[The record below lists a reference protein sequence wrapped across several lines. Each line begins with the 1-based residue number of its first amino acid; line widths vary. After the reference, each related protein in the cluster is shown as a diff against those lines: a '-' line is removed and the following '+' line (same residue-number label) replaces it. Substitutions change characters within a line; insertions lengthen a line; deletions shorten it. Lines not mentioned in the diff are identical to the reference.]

1 MKNILLNA
9 TPEETRM
16 VLTEDDRLI
25 EMGIERP
32 SHSHLVGNIY
42 KGRVQNVL
50 PGMQAAFVD
59 IGQKK
64 NAFLYLGDGT
74 HNQQDENSAVREKI
88 HIGQAVIVQ
97 VVKDA
102 VGTKGPRVTTRLSLP
117 GRNVVLMPTANYIGM
132 SRRIEDEEERE
143 RLHTLAQEICPAGM
157 GMIVRTLAAGQ
168 DKETL
173 ESDVQY
179 LSQLWA
185 SLQARSCVLSAPA
198 LLYRDADMAI
208 RVVRDIL
215 TDDISRLVVDDVE
228 TCRRVRDLVEYV
240 SPALSERVEHYEGA
254 APIFRAFGVET
265 ELETLSDR
273 EVELPSGGF
282 LVIDRT
288 EALTVIDVNTGKFVG
303 QSNLSDTIFRANMEA
318 AAEILRQIRLR
329 DIGGIIVV
337 DFIDMDEE
345 EQKESLLAFM
355 RERAKLDR
363 SKTNIVGITQL
374 GLVEITRKKSRQ
386 NFESILYADC
396 PCCRGSGR
404 VESPETVVIRI
415 CRDIRKIEERSHADF
430 GYEVEV
436 HETVAYALMDSPLV
450 DRLSSELGVKVGF
463 IIKPGMDP
471 ESYSITQR
479 GNGR

>member
-1 MKNILLNA
+1 MKQILLNV

-16 VLTEDDRLI
+16 VLMEDERLV
-25 EMGIERP
+25 EMEIERP
-32 SHSHLVGNIY
+32 AHSHLVGNIY

-64 NAFLYLGDGT
+64 NAFLYLGGSSGGQERRLDAAE
-74 HNQQDENSAVREKI
+74 HV
-88 HIGQAVIVQ
+88 HIGQNVIVQ

-132 SRRIEDEEERE
+132 SRRIADETERE
-143 RLHTLAQEICPAGM
+143 RLHTLAQEICPEGM
-157 GMIVRTLAAGQ
+157 GLIVRTLAAGQ
-168 DKETL
+168 DRETL
-173 ESDVQY
+173 TGDVRY

-185 SLQARSCVLSAPA
+185 SLQARGRVLSAPA

-208 RVVRDIL
+208 RVVRDLL
-215 TDDISRLVVDDVE
+215 TDDVSRLIVDDAE
-228 TCRRVRDLVEYV
+228 TYRRVLELVSYV
-240 SPALSERVEHYEGA
+240 SPVLSERVERYGGA
-254 APIFRAFGVET
+254 ASIFRAHGAEA
-265 ELETLSDR
+265 EIETLSDR

-288 EALTVIDVNTGKFVG
+288 ESLTVIDLNKGKFVG
-303 QSNLSDTIFRANMEA
+303 QSNLSDTIFQANMEA
-318 AAEILRQIRLR
+318 AAEILRQLRLR
-329 DIGGIIVV
+329 DIGGIIIV

-345 EQKESLLAFM
+345 EHKEKLLAFL

-363 SKTNIVGITQL
+363 TKTNIIGITPL

-386 NFESILYADC
+386 NFEGLLYADC
-396 PCCRGSGR
+396 PCCHGSGR
-404 VESPETVVIRI
+404 VESPETVAIRI
-415 CRDIRKIEERSHADF
+415 CRDIRRIEERSHADF

-436 HETVAYALMDSPLV
+436 HETVALALWDSPLV
-450 DRLSSELGVKVGF
+450 ERLSSDLGVKVGF
-463 IIKPGMDP
+463 IIKPGMHP
-471 ESYSITQR
+471 ESYSIMQR
-479 GNGR
+479 GNGK

>member
-1 MKNILLNA
+1 MKNILLNV

-16 VLTEDDRLI
+16 VLIEDERLS
-25 EMGIERP
+25 EMEIERP

-64 NAFLYLGDGT
+64 NAFLYLGGGT
-74 HNQQDENSAVREKI
+74 HHRQEENAEGQEKV
-88 HIGQAVIVQ
+88 HVGQAVIVQ

-143 RLHTLAQEICPAGM
+143 RLHMLAQEICPEGM
-157 GMIVRTLAAGQ
+157 GLIVRTLAAGQ
-168 DKETL
+168 ERQTL
-173 ESDVQY
+173 EGDLRY

-185 SLQARSCVLSAPA
+185 SLQARSRVLSAPA

-208 RVVRDIL
+208 RVVRDLL
-215 TDDISRLVVDDVE
+215 TDDVSRLIVDDAE
-228 TCRRVRDLVEYV
+228 TYRRVRDLVEYI
-240 SPALSERVEHYEGA
+240 SPAILERVELYEGA
-254 APIFRAFGVET
+254 APLFRAYEAEA

-303 QSNLSDTIFRANMEA
+303 QSNLSDTIYRANMEA
-318 AAEILRQIRLR
+318 AAEILRQLRLR

-345 EQKESLLAFM
+345 EQKENLLAFM

-363 SKTNIVGITQL
+363 TKTNIVGITQL

-386 NFESILYADC
+386 NFEGILYADC
-396 PCCRGSGR
+396 PCCHGSGR
-404 VESPETVVIRI
+404 VESPETVAIRI
-415 CRDIRKIEERSHADF
+415 CRDIRRIEERSHADF

-436 HETVAYALMDSPLV
+436 HETVALALLDSPLV
-450 DRLSSELGVKVGF
+450 DRLSSDLGIKVGF
-463 IIKPGMDP
+463 VIKPGMHP
-471 ESYSITQR
+471 ESYSILQR
-479 GNGR
+479 GNGK

>member
-9 TPEETRM
+9 TPEETRL
-16 VLTEDDRLI
+16 VLTEDERLI

-64 NAFLYLGDGT
+64 NAFLYLGDG
-74 HNQQDENSAVREKI
+74 AGPEKHI
-88 HIGQAVIVQ
+88 EGQEKVHIGQAVIVQ

-132 SRRIEDEEERE
+132 SRRIEEEEERS
-143 RLHTLAQEICPAGM
+143 RLHTLAQEICPEGM
-157 GMIVRTLAAGQ
+157 GLIVRTLAAGQ
-168 DKETL
+168 DRETL
-173 ESDVQY
+173 ESDVKY

-185 SLQARSCVLSAPA
+185 SLQARSRVLSAPA

-208 RVVRDIL
+208 RVVRDLL
-215 TDDISRLVVDDVE
+215 TDDVSRLVVDDVE
-228 TCRRVRDLVEYV
+228 TYRRVRDLVEYV

-318 AAEILRQIRLR
+318 AAEILRQLRLR
-329 DIGGIIVV
+329 DIGGIIIV

-345 EQKESLLAFM
+345 VQKEKLLAFM

-363 SKTNIVGITQL
+363 SKTNIIGITQL

-396 PCCRGSGR
+396 PCCHGSGR
-404 VESPETVVIRI
+404 VESPETVAIRI
-415 CRDIRKIEERSHADF
+415 CRDIRRIEERSHADF

-450 DRLSSELGVKVGF
+450 DSLSSDLGVKVGF
-463 IIKPGMDP
+463 VIKPGMHP
-471 ESYSITQR
+471 ESYAIIQR

>member
-1 MKNILLNA
+1 
-9 TPEETRM
+9 
-16 VLTEDDRLI
+16 
-25 EMGIERP
+25 MG
-32 SHSHLVGNIY
+32 L
-42 KGRVQNVL
+42 
-50 PGMQAAFVD
+50 
-59 IGQKK
+59 
-64 NAFLYLGDGT
+64 
-74 HNQQDENSAVREKI
+74 
-88 HIGQAVIVQ
+88 
-97 VVKDA
+97 
-102 VGTKGPRVTTRLSLP
+102 
-117 GRNVVLMPTANYIGM
+117 
-132 SRRIEDEEERE
+132 
-143 RLHTLAQEICPAGM
+143 
-157 GMIVRTLAAGQ
+157 IVRTLAAGQ
-168 DKETL
+168 DRETL
-173 ESDVQY
+173 ESDVKY

-185 SLQARSCVLSAPA
+185 SLQARSRVLSAPA

-208 RVVRDIL
+208 RVVRDLL
-215 TDDISRLVVDDVE
+215 TDDVSRLVVDDVE
-228 TCRRVRDLVEYV
+228 TYRRVRDLVEYV

-254 APIFRAFGVET
+254 VPIFRAFGVET

-318 AAEILRQIRLR
+318 AEEILRQLRLR

-337 DFIDMDEE
+337 DFIDMDEA

-363 SKTNIVGITQL
+363 TKTNIVGITQL

-386 NFESILYADC
+386 NFEGILYDQC
-396 PCCRGSGR
+396 PCCHGSGR
-404 VESPETVVIRI
+404 VESPETVAIRI
-415 CRDIRKIEERSHADF
+415 CRDIRRIEERSHADF

-450 DRLSSELGVKVGF
+450 DSLSFELGVKVGF
-463 IIKPGMDP
+463 VIKPGMHP
-471 ESYSITQR
+471 ESYAITQR

>member
-1 MKNILLNA
+1 MKTILLNA

-16 VLTEDDRLI
+16 VLMEDERLI

-42 KGRVQNVL
+42 KGKVQNVL

-59 IGQKK
+59 VGQKK
-64 NAFLYLGDGT
+64 NAFLYLGDGAGQEQ
-74 HNQQDENSAVREKI
+74 HSDGQQKV
-88 HIGQAVIVQ
+88 HIGQSVIVQ

-102 VGTKGPRVTTRLSLP
+102 AGTKGPRVTTRLSLP

-132 SRRIEDEEERE
+132 SRRIEDGAERE
-143 RLHTLAQEICPAGM
+143 RLHALAQEICPEGM
-157 GMIVRTLAAGQ
+157 GLIVRTLAAGQ
-168 DKETL
+168 DRETL
-173 ESDVQY
+173 TGDVRY

-185 SLQARSCVLSAPA
+185 SLQARSRVLAAPA
-198 LLYRDADMAI
+198 LLYRDADIAI
-208 RVVRDIL
+208 RVVRDLL
-215 TDDISRLVVDDVE
+215 TDDVSRLVVDDAE
-228 TCRRVRDLVEYV
+228 TYRRVRDLVAYV
-240 SPALSERVEHYEGA
+240 SPTLSERVERYEEA
-254 APIFRAFGVET
+254 APIFRAFGAEA
-265 ELETLSDR
+265 ELETLTDR
-273 EVELPSGGF
+273 EVELDSGGF

-318 AAEILRQIRLR
+318 AEEILRQLRLR
-329 DIGGIIVV
+329 DIGGIIIV
-337 DFIDMDEE
+337 DFIDMDED
-345 EQKESLLAFM
+345 EQKEKLLAFL

-363 SKTNIVGITQL
+363 MKTNIVGITQL

-396 PCCRGSGR
+396 PCCHGSGR
-404 VESPETVVIRI
+404 VEAPETVAIRI
-415 CRDIRKIEERSHADF
+415 CRDIRRIEERSHAEF

-450 DRLSSELGVKVGF
+450 DHLSSELGVKVGF
-463 IIKPGMDP
+463 VIKPGMHP